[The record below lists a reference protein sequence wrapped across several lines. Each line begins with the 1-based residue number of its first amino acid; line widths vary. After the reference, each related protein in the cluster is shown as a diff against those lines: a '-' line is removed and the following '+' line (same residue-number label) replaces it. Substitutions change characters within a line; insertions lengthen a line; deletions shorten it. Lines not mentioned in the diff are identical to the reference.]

1 MLCSFYDIAYFQRPP
16 HFPEPIEQFA
26 LHANAEQINLG
37 RRLFYDPILSRD
49 STISCSSCHLSF
61 TAFSHTDHDLSHGI
75 EGRIGLRNSPAL
87 MNLAWSKS
95 LMWDGAIHHLDM
107 QALAPISHPD
117 EMGENIAHVLEK
129 LQGQPSYVAQF
140 KNAFGAEEITGEYL
154 LKAFSSFLVTLVSSH
169 SKYDQVKLEQ
179 ATFTPQE
186 EKGYHLFQQHCNRC
200 HQEPLFTNYTFQSN
214 GLPIDTTLQDYGR
227 MRITGKK
234 EDSLL
239 FKVPTLRNI
248 QYSKPYMHDGRF
260 RNLAQVMK
268 HYASNP
274 QCSGPLSANDQ
285 VDIIAFLHTL
295 SDSTFVFNPKFI
307 SPREGK

>member
-1 MLCSFYDIAYFQRPP
+1 MLCSFYDIEYFQRPS
-16 HFPEPIEQFA
+16 HFPEPLEQFG
-26 LHANAEQINLG
+26 LHANAQQINLG

-61 TAFSHTDHDLSHGI
+61 TAFTHTDHDLSHGI
-75 EGRIGLRNSPAL
+75 DGRIGLRNSPAL
-87 MNLAWSKS
+87 MNLAWSTT

-117 EMGENIAHVLEK
+117 EMGENLEHVLDK
-129 LQGQPSYVAQF
+129 LQDQPSYVAQF
-140 KNAFGAEEITGEYL
+140 KQAFGEEKITGEYL

-169 SKYDQVKLEQ
+169 SKYDQVKLQQ
-179 ATFTPQE
+179 ASFTTQE
-186 EKGYHLFQQHCNRC
+186 EKGYTLFKQHCNRC
-200 HQEPLFTNYTFQSN
+200 HQEPLFTNYTFQTN
-214 GLPIDTTLQDYGR
+214 GLQVDTTLNDFGR

-248 QYSKPYMHDGRF
+248 AYTKPYMHDGRF
-260 RNLAQVMK
+260 RNLTQVMK
-268 HYASNP
+268 HYVENP
-274 QCSGPLSANDQ
+274 SCGGPLNANDQ

-295 SDSTFVFNPKFI
+295 SDSTFVFNQKFI
-307 SPREGK
+307 APREGK